1 MELKINEVIR
11 QRRRTMDIS
20 QETLADHLGVSVQAV
35 SKWETN
41 ASYPDIT
48 LLPKI
53 AEYLGTD
60 LNVLFFGKESEQEET
75 VIYNEIPDDGKL
87 RVVQFL
93 GNKVLSQDDYDPKIR
108 IMLKTPTT
116 RKSDDQPTVNVEI
129 WGSADIEGY
138 ISGDL
143 VTEQGA
149 NCGDVEGDVNA
160 GGGVNCGDVE
170 GDVNSGGGV
179 NCGDVEGDVNAGGG
193 VHCGGVEGNV
203 KAGGGMNCGDVEGN
217 VNAGRDV
224 NCGNIDGNAKAEND
238 IHCKKINGDAECG
251 GSIIYE
257 ND

>member
-1 MELKINEVIR
+1 MELKISEVIR

-20 QETLADHLGVSVQAV
+20 QETLADYLGISVQAV

-60 LNVLFFGKESEQEET
+60 LNGLFFGKESEQEET
-75 VIYNEIPDDGKL
+75 VAYNEIPDDGKL

-93 GNKVLSQDDYDPKIR
+93 GNKVMSQDDYDPKIR

-143 VTEQGA
+143 VTGQGA
-149 NCGDVEGDVNA
+149 
-160 GGGVNCGDVE
+160 NCGDVE

-179 NCGDVEGDVNAGGG
+179 NCGDVEGDINSGGG
-193 VHCGGVEGNV
+193 V
-203 KAGGGMNCGDVEGN
+203 NCGDVEGN
-217 VNAGRDV
+217 VNADGGVNCGDVEGNANAGGDV

-251 GSIIYE
+251 GNIIYE
-257 ND
+257 KDK